1 MAQTTTSF
9 DVHDATL
16 RAFNIRNLKRIDW
29 LMPILVLCLA
39 AIGWATLYSASNTSN
54 AVFFQRQVLFFFAG
68 LLVALFV
75 TCVDYRLFVSL
86 APLMY
91 AVVVLMLV
99 GVLFAGE
106 ERKGS
111 ERWLNLGPL
120 GGIQPSEFS
129 KLALVYMLAWYLGA
143 LGNRIRKVHWFL
155 LTFVFAGVPMVLI
168 LKQPNLGTAAVLGPV
183 VVVMLFAAGC
193 RVRHMAVLLLA
204 TLSIVPYVWF
214 EMKGFD
220 PSPPEYLEANYYG
233 KLKIRDELRER
244 YETNRKAYD
253 LHWHQKMRIYGY
265 LHPESDK
272 KESGWQT
279 YQSMIAV
286 GSGGLSGKGFLN
298 STQTRL
304 KYLPEYHTDFIFSLL
319 AEERGF
325 LGAAVVIALF
335 AAFLLRGL
343 SFALECPDM
352 TGTLLAVGVVTIL
365 GFHVFVN
372 MGITVGLLPVT
383 GIPLP
388 FLSYGGSFY
397 LTTMVCVGI
406 LMNIP
411 MRRQMFVY

>member
-1 MAQTTTSF
+1 MAYTTTPV

-29 LMPILVLCLA
+29 LMPILALCLA
-39 AIGWATLYSASNTSN
+39 AIGWVTLYSASNASN
-54 AVFFQRQVLFFFAG
+54 AGFFQRQILFFLAG
-68 LLVALFV
+68 LLVTLFV
-75 TCVDYRLFVSL
+75 ICVDYRLFVSL

-91 AVVVLMLV
+91 VTVVVMLAA
-99 GVLFAGE
+99 VLFAGE

-111 ERWLNLGPL
+111 ERWLNLGL
-120 GGIQPSEFS
+120 FSVQPSEFS
-129 KLALVYMLAWYLGA
+129 KLALIYMLAWYLGA
-143 LGNRIRKVHWFL
+143 LGNRIRKLHWFL
-155 LTFVFAGVPMVLI
+155 LTFIIAGAPMLLI
-168 LKQPNLGTAAVLGPV
+168 LKQPNLGTAMALGPI

-193 RVRHMAVLLLA
+193 RVRHMAVLLAAALA
-204 TLSIVPYVWF
+204 VVPYVWI

-220 PSPPEYLEANYYG
+220 PSPPEYAEANYYG
-233 KLKIRDELRER
+233 KLKIRDALRER
-244 YETNRKAYD
+244 HEAARKAYD

-325 LGAAVVIALF
+325 LGSAMVIALF

-352 TGTLLAVGVVTIL
+352 TGTLLAVGVVAIL

-397 LTTMVCVGI
+397 LTTMMCVGI

-411 MRRQMFVY
+411 MRGQMFVY

>member
-1 MAQTTTSF
+1 MALTTTSF
-9 DVHDATL
+9 DVHDTTL

-54 AVFFQRQVLFFFAG
+54 PLFFKRQILFFCAG
-68 LLVALFV
+68 LFVALIII
-75 TCVDYRLFVSL
+75 CVDYRLFVSL

-111 ERWLNLGPL
+111 ERWLNLGL
-120 GGIQPSEFS
+120 FSVQPSEFS
-129 KLALVYMLAWYLGA
+129 KLALIYMLAWYLGG
-143 LGNRIRKVHWFL
+143 LGNRIRKLHWFL
-155 LTFVFAGVPMVLI
+155 LTFVIAGIPMVLI
-168 LKQPNLGTAAVLGPV
+168 LKQPNLGTALTLAPV
-183 VVVMLFAAGC
+183 VVIMLFAAGC
-193 RVRHMAVLLLA
+193 RVWHMAALLIA
-204 TLSIVPYVWF
+204 AISIVPFVWF
-214 EMKGFD
+214 EMKGFE
-220 PSPPEYLEANYYG
+220 PSPPEYVAANYYG
-233 KLKIRDELRER
+233 KLKIRDALREQH
-244 YETNRKAYD
+244 EANRKPYD

-325 LGAAVVIALF
+325 IGAAMVIALF
-335 AAFLLRGL
+335 TAFLLRGL
-343 SFALECPDM
+343 SFALDCPDM

-365 GFHVFVN
+365 GFHVFIN

-397 LTTMVCVGI
+397 STTMVCVGI

-411 MRRQMFVY
+411 MRRKMFVY